1 MLKSLPL
8 PSFSKPRNPR
18 LFGRKDYGFTEWSGS
33 THPGELIQGRNPF
46 LPMCSLESCWSSWF
60 CLSVLTPGMRALGEK
75 MLLRG
80 WCTWATN
87 VMCLIRKARKKRAQ
101 PGEVCLCFLHLPTSD
116 HRLRNEVFPRI
127 SEQWTHAHSI
137 HTKWTACLFHFLV
150 LKLHLLLL

>member
-8 PSFSKPRNPR
+8 PSFSKPRNSR

-46 LPMCSLESCWSSWF
+46 PPMCGLESCWSSWF

-80 WCTWATN
+80 WRTWAAN

-116 HRLRNEVFPRI
+116 HRLRNEVFPRV
-127 SEQWTHAHSI
+127 SEQWTHAHPNI
-137 HTKWTACLFHFLV
+137 HKIDCLPLSFF
-150 LKLHLLLL
+150 